1 MPNLKSEHS
10 IAQGGKI
17 LLRYIFKN
25 SQQVQIL
32 TLSLAV
38 GFHRP
43 TDCCMSYTSRNI
55 RCAFMKDYVE
65 TTSACSRPAII
76 FITKREQ
83 RVCANPRDE
92 RVQKCVLDLKLRS
105 ALKDP
110 RTLFLEKGYLES
122 APSPPSLFPR
132 LPPRWALA

>member
-1 MPNLKSEHS
+1 MKTSIAALSCLILAAQAAVEHLMPNLKSEHS
-10 IAQGGKI
+10 IAQG
-17 LLRYIFKN
+17 
-25 SQQVQIL
+25 
-32 TLSLAV
+32 